1 MEESHFLGEDK
12 DWVTHH
18 HICLVMEL
26 EEEMILGEYGLQVWV
41 TGVLGVVHLGWGLA
55 ITWVGS
61 VASMEGD
68 QWDHCFV

>member
-1 MEESHFLGEDK
+1 MEESHLLGEDK
-12 DWVTHH
+12 DWETHH

-26 EEEMILGEYGLQVWV
+26 VEEMILGVYALEVWV
-41 TGVLGVVHLGWGLA
+41 TGVLEVVHRGWGLA

-61 VASMEGD
+61 VGSMEGD